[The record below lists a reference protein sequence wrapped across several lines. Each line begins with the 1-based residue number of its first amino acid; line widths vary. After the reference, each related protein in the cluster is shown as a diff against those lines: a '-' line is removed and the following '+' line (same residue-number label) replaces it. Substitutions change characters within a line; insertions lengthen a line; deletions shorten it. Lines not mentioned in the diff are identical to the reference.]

1 MMKKM
6 RKVMIICHGDCDG
19 ITAAAIALAANPGAR
34 IWLTNPV
41 RLDNDLRRIT
51 EKFDEIIIVDIA
63 LNERDYRQAFQEMK
77 RLTKLGTK
85 ITYIDHH
92 PLPENVDRK
101 AIPATKV
108 LHQKK
113 GCSAELTYLH
123 FEKKLNWKHKILAA
137 IGAIGDYEMD
147 SLFAQEVM
155 RDYDERSL
163 AFQAAIIVQAGGEI
177 PTAEDNE
184 IKKSV
189 IERLALGMMP
199 SELNNLV
206 GRALQGSSVER
217 MVREYVHENAEHLE
231 NIGYILDIP
240 TGGGFVGKGALFAA
254 AATDKPVGVCGNSLG
269 EKISMSL
276 RRRLSK
282 VDLNAAVRR
291 TAKEVGGS
299 GGGHPSAA
307 GATIKRAKWKEFLKR
322 LDYEIE
328 KQL

>member
-1 MMKKM
+1 M
-6 RKVMIICHGDCDG
+6 
-19 ITAAAIALAANPGAR
+19 TAGAIALAANPGAR
-34 IWLTNPV
+34 LWLTSPV
-41 RLDNDLRRIT
+41 RLDDDLKRVK
-51 EKFDEIIIVDIA
+51 EKYDEIIITDIA
-63 LNERDYRQAFQEMK
+63 LNEKDYRLTFEEMK
-77 RLTKLGTK
+77 RLTKMGTK

-92 PLPENVDRK
+92 PLPEKVQQKN
-101 AIPATKV
+101 IPATTV
-108 LHQKK
+108 VHQRK

-123 FEKKLNWKHKILAA
+123 FEKQLTWRHKILAA

-147 SLFAQEVM
+147 SLFAKEVM

-206 GRALQGSSVER
+206 GRALRGSAVER
-217 MVREYVHENAEHLE
+217 MVREYVHKQAEHLK
-231 NIGYILDIP
+231 NVGYILDIP

-276 RRRLSK
+276 RRRDVR
-282 VDLNAAVRR
+282 VDLNIVTRVAA
-291 TAKEVGGS
+291 KGVGGS

-307 GATIKRAKWKEFLKR
+307 GATIKRTKWKAFLKA